1 MAQERRR
8 ETRSFQKHAH
18 SRMLTLNALVELQSE
33 KGLLATQ
40 EILDR
45 VKKLQAA
52 RKAVIWGYSSVV
64 GAGVKFGFLT

>member
-1 MAQERRR
+1 
-8 ETRSFQKHAH
+8 
-18 SRMLTLNALVELQSE
+18 MLTLNALVELQSE

-52 RKAVIWGYSSVV
+52 QKAVIWGYSSVV
-64 GAGVKFGFLT
+64 GAGMKFGFLT

>member
-1 MAQERRR
+1 
-8 ETRSFQKHAH
+8 
-18 SRMLTLNALVELQSE
+18 MLTLNALVELQSE

-64 GAGVKFGFLT
+64 DAGVKFGFLT